1 MSVSGDISG
10 KPQSPDYQKILMIRY
25 YLGISPK
32 RLSHYYANVS
42 LASKLFAC
50 NTMHLFSED
59 FSTSDHRSTAT
70 YRLLS
75 AVCDRPPIRTNVDHH
90 LAISRFLLG
99 SGLADRLAIP
109 RTTMRRRA
117 RLAVARGIDQ
127 ALVAFGRVY
136 SSRWEIER
144 VAITRMLLLM
154 IVCWHLGVKRT
165 RFTIKAFGD
174 AMGHA
179 TSASSD
185 DVGEKGEQVEDLDK
199 EELDPEV
206 KMGPVAGKAII
217 GRWKWLIGEMVGV
230 LVGGAVVVGMG
241 SWFVYTNTFR

>member
-1 MSVSGDISG
+1 
-10 KPQSPDYQKILMIRY
+10 
-25 YLGISPK
+25 
-32 RLSHYYANVS
+32 
-42 LASKLFAC
+42 
-50 NTMHLFSED
+50 MHLFSED
-59 FSTSDHRSTAT
+59 FTTSDHRSTAT

-109 RTTMRRRA
+109 RTTLRRKI

-127 ALVAFGRVY
+127 ALVMFGRWY
-136 SSRWEIER
+136 TPRWEIER

-174 AMGHA
+174 DMGHA
-179 TSASSD
+179 VPNGSSSNE
-185 DVGEKGEQVEDLDK
+185 VGDEKNVEVEVEDVDK
-199 EELDPEV
+199 EDLDPEV

-230 LVGGAVVVGMG
+230 MVGGTVLVGVG
-241 SWFVYTNTFR
+241 SWFLYTTTFR

>member
-1 MSVSGDISG
+1 MASYWVSITSIISTRVLID
-10 KPQSPDYQKILMIRY
+10 SY
-25 YLGISPK
+25 YLGISPD
-32 RLSHYYANVS
+32 RLSYYYGNVS
-42 LASKLFAC
+42 RASKLFAC

-59 FSTSDHRSTAT
+59 FSTTDHRSTAT

-109 RTTMRRRA
+109 RTTLRRRA
-117 RLAVARGIDQ
+117 RLAIARGIDQ
-127 ALVAFGRVY
+127 SLVWFGRMY
-136 SSRWEIER
+136 TPRWEIER

-154 IVCWHLGVKRT
+154 IVCWHLGIKRT

-174 AMGHA
+174 DMGHKEGEGEGE
-179 TSASSD
+179 
-185 DVGEKGEQVEDLDK
+185 DVDK
-199 EELDPEV
+199 EDLDPEV

-230 LVGGAVVVGMG
+230 LVGGAAIVGIG
-241 SWFVYTNTFR
+241 SWFIYTSTFR

>member
-1 MSVSGDISG
+1 MN
-10 KPQSPDYQKILMIRY
+10 RY
-25 YLGISPK
+25 YLGISPA
-32 RLSHYYANVS
+32 RLSHYYSNVS

-59 FSTSDHRSTAT
+59 FTTSDHRSTAT

-99 SGLADRLAIP
+99 HGLANRLAIP
-109 RTTMRRRA
+109 RTTLKRRA
-117 RLAVARGIDQ
+117 RLAIARGIDQ
-127 ALVAFGRVY
+127 SLVTFGRWY
-136 SSRWEIER
+136 TPRWEIER

-154 IVCWHLGVKRT
+154 IICWHLGVKRT
-165 RFTIKAFGD
+165 KFTIKAFGD
-174 AMGHA
+174 DMGHA
-179 TSASSD
+179 ERTDATAEK
-185 DVGEKGEQVEDLDK
+185 EKGEEKGEVEDVDK

-230 LVGGAVVVGMG
+230 LVGGSVVVGVG
-241 SWFVYTNTFR
+241 SWFLYTTTFR